1 MVSASRPSGVSRM
14 KSASWVCT
22 GGYTFRVKTVI
33 WLLVLAALGFFV
45 HALWRWRERWR
56 SQQRNSEARLANL
69 VAQARPSPSVDPTLT
84 QQKLLFEAAA
94 KSGDA
99 GEPALSIE
107 LYGRL
112 LERFPQGPFADQARS
127 AIEAQRRKLANA

>member
-1 MVSASRPSGVSRM
+1 M
-14 KSASWVCT
+14 
-22 GGYTFRVKTVI
+22 KTVI
-33 WLLVLAALGFFV
+33 WLLVLAALAFFV

-56 SQQRNSEARLANL
+56 AQQRNSDARMADLL
-69 VAQARPSPSVDPTLT
+69 AQARPSPSADPALA

-94 KSGDA
+94 KTGDA

-112 LERFPQGPFADQARS
+112 LARFPQGPFADQARS
-127 AIEAQRRKLANA
+127 AIEAQKRKLAKA

>member
-1 MVSASRPSGVSRM
+1 MAD
-14 KSASWVCT
+14 
-22 GGYTFRVKTVI
+22 
-33 WLLVLAALGFFV
+33 LL
-45 HALWRWRERWR
+45 
-56 SQQRNSEARLANL
+56 
-69 VAQARPSPSVDPTLT
+69 AQARPSRSVDPTLA

-94 KSGDA
+94 KTGDA

>member
-1 MVSASRPSGVSRM
+1 MVSASRPSGVSRV

-33 WLLVLAALGFFV
+33 WLLVLAALAFFS

-56 SQQRNSEARLANL
+56 AQQRNSEARLANL
-69 VAQARPSPSVDPTLT
+69 LAQARPSPSVDPTLT

>member
-1 MVSASRPSGVSRM
+1 M

-33 WLLVLAALGFFV
+33 WLLVVAALGFFA

-56 SQQRNSEARLANL
+56 EQQRNSEARMADLLAQ
-69 VAQARPSPSVDPTLT
+69 VRPSPSADPTLA

-94 KSGDA
+94 KTGDA

-112 LERFPQGPFADQARS
+112 LARFPQGPFADQARS
-127 AIEAQRRKLANA
+127 AIEAQKRKLAKA